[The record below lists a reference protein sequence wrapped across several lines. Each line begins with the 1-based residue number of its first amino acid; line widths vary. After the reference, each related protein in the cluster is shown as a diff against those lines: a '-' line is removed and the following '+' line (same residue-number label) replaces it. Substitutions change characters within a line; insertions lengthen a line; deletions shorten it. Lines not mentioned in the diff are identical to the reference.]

1 MPDPNRVLALVRR
14 AAMLS
19 RGTPGRRGGV
29 VAIPEAEGLEDVLVV
44 GDLHGNL
51 PAFRRV
57 LAVADLKNRPGRH
70 LVLQELV
77 HGDVF
82 YPDEGGDRSHQLV
95 DLVAALKCEYPDRV
109 HLILGNH
116 ELSELTGRPIAK
128 NGVALNAL
136 FRRGIETAY
145 GDRAGEV
152 VDAYH
157 EFFRALPLAVRCP
170 NGVFLCHTLPDGSK
184 LDGLDLGPLR
194 TGVWTEES
202 VRRGGAVY
210 AMTWGRDDRPE
221 TAERFAGMVGAE
233 CFITGHQPCDE
244 GFRVANDR
252 LLIIDGTGPY
262 PACCLF
268 PATEPVTIPILRDA
282 VRILDLPLG

>member
-1 MPDPNRVLALVRR
+1 
-14 AAMLS
+14 MLF
-19 RGTPGRRGGV
+19 RGTPGRVGGV
-29 VAIPEAEGLEDVLVV
+29 VSIPKEGLDDVLVV

-51 PAFRRV
+51 PAFRKI
-57 LAVADLKNRPGRH
+57 LAIADLKGHPGRH

-77 HGDVF
+77 HGDWF

-95 DLVAALKCEYPDRV
+95 DLVAALKCEYPERV

-136 FRRGIETAY
+136 FRSGIETAY
-145 GDRAGEV
+145 GAMADAV
-152 VDAYH
+152 VEAYH
-157 EFFRALPLAVRCP
+157 ELFRSLPMAVRCP
-170 NGVFLCHTLPDGSK
+170 NGVFLCHTLPEGSK
-184 LDGLDLGPLR
+184 LDTLDLEPLQ

-202 VRRGGAVY
+202 MKRGGAVY
-210 AMTWGRDDRPE
+210 AMTWGRDDSLE
-221 TAERFAGMVGAE
+221 TAERFAELVGAQ

-244 GFRVANDR
+244 SFRVANEK

-262 PACCLF
+262 PAYCLF
-268 PATEPVTIPILRDA
+268 PAIEPVTISTLRDA
-282 VRILDLPLG
+282 VRLIDLALG

>member
-14 AAMLS
+14 AAMLF
-19 RGTPGRRGGV
+19 RGTPGRQGGIV
-29 VAIPEAEGLEDVLVV
+29 SIPGEAAEDVLVV

-51 PAFRRV
+51 PAFRKV
-57 LAVADLKNRPGRH
+57 MAIADLKNRPGRH

-77 HGDVF
+77 HGDYF
-82 YPDEGGDRSHQLV
+82 YPDDGGDKSHQLV

-116 ELSELTGRPIAK
+116 ELSELTARPIAK
-128 NGVALNAL
+128 NGVALNAS
-136 FRRGIETAY
+136 FRKGIETAY

-152 VDAYH
+152 VGAYH
-157 EFFRALPLAVRCP
+157 ELFRSLPLAVRCP

-184 LDGLDLGPLR
+184 LDEIDLEPLR
-194 TGVWTEES
+194 TGAWTEES
-202 VRRGGAVY
+202 MRRGGAVY
-210 AMTWGRDDRPE
+210 AMTWGRDDRLE

-244 GFRVANDR
+244 SFRVANDR

-262 PACCLF
+262 PAYCLV
-268 PATEPVTIPILRDA
+268 PANEPVTIATLRDA
-282 VRILDLPLG
+282 VRVIDLALG